1 MSIAKKLYISLGS
14 LTIILLCVSMFSYS
28 QLSSMNNKYKD
39 LIETR
44 LDQVYVAAELLTSA
58 GVQGAHIRQ
67 YVLAKGSDAL
77 SMLENE
83 QKNIA
88 SNIQLLKDSA
98 TEGDMDALLT
108 QLDEANNSFNE
119 VTSRV
124 VQLVDSGQVDS
135 AKAILGVGVRKA
147 NNDLIKAANA
157 MLDYNKERF
166 TQTSIETDKQVEN
179 VSLIFVVVIV
189 VSIVIGLLSVFLM
202 IRIVARPLKRM
213 AIAVDNIAAGDL
225 TIDDINVKSKD
236 EVGAIAKSFNQMK
249 YALRELITVANNNAI
264 QLSAI
269 SKELSASTLQ
279 VSETSGHVA
288 GNVEDIT
295 VATSITSTIA
305 NDTTVAMDE
314 TAAGIQNIA
323 ESTQEVHM
331 EAQNT
336 RSVADEGIKNIMNAK
351 VQMQSIYE
359 SSKITTELIAKLATH
374 SEQIQSFTKVI
385 TDITDQTNLLSLNA
399 AIEAARAGEHGK
411 GFAVVADE
419 VRKLA
424 EQSKASANMIG
435 ELTGEILIETRNVEK
450 SVTEG
455 LDRVESGVE
464 VIDVAGNSFNKITGA
479 VEDITIKIAEV
490 SAVTEQISAATE
502 QVSASVTELAT
513 NVNGVAKNT
522 EAISQDMEE
531 QVASI
536 QEINAI
542 SNNLE
547 IKASELAE
555 AISKFK
561 L

>member
-14 LTIILLCVSMFSYS
+14 LTIILFCVSLFSYS

-44 LDQVYVAAELLTSA
+44 LDQVYVAADLLTSVGA
-58 GVQGAHIRQ
+58 QGAYIRQ
-67 YVLAKGSDAL
+67 YVLSAGSDAM
-77 SMLENE
+77 SSLENE

-88 SNIQLLKDSA
+88 SNIQLLEETA
-98 TEGDMDALLT
+98 TEEDMALLLS
-108 QLDEANNSFNE
+108 QLNEANNSLNE
-119 VTSRV
+119 IALRV
-124 VQLVDSGQVDS
+124 IQNVDNGQKDS
-135 AKAILGVGVRKA
+135 AMAILGVGLRKA
-147 NNDLIKAANA
+147 NNDLINAANA

-166 TQTSIETDKQVEN
+166 AQTSVETDKQVKN
-179 VSLIFVVVIV
+179 VSMILMIVII
-189 VSIVIGLLSVFLM
+189 VSIVIGILSVFIM
-202 IRIVARPLKRM
+202 IRVVAKPLKRM
-213 AIAVDNIAAGDL
+213 ALAVDSIAAGDL
-225 TIDDINVKSKD
+225 TIDDVNVKSKD
-236 EVGAIAKSFNQMK
+236 EVGTIAKSFNQMK
-249 YALRELITVANNNAI
+249 YALRELISVANNNAV

-279 VSETSGHVA
+279 VSETSSHVA
-288 GNVEDIT
+288 ENIENIT
-295 VATSITSTIA
+295 AATSITSTVA

-323 ESTQEVHM
+323 ESTQEVHL

-336 RSVADEGIKNIMNAK
+336 RSVADEGIKNILDAK

-359 SSKITTELIAKLATH
+359 STKMTTELIAKLTTH
-374 SEQIQSFTKVI
+374 SEQIQSITKVI
-385 TDITDQTNLLSLNA
+385 TDITDQTNLLALNA

-424 EQSKASANMIG
+424 EQSKESANMIVG
-435 ELTGEILIETRNVEK
+435 LTTEILIETKLVEQA
-450 SVTEG
+450 VTEG

-479 VEDITIKIAEV
+479 VEDITVKISEV

-547 IKASELAE
+547 MKANELAE